1 MVIGTFVFTKVCP
14 ENPRPAVMSRILL
27 LEDDPVLSNEI
38 STFLKSKR
46 FVCDC
51 VFDGDVF
58 FRQLQAGPYDLY
70 LLDINVPRI
79 NGLEVCKKVRVT
91 DPNTPIMMLT
101 AYGEIQDKFD
111 AFERGADDYLVK
123 PFHLEELYI
132 RILALLR
139 RSTQPQEKR
148 DILTVADLEI
158 DLTAMKVKRAGQPID
173 LTPKEYHLLVF
184 LAQAKGRTVSKQTIA
199 EEVWDIHFETSLNTI
214 EVYIN
219 FLRKKIDKDFPQKLI
234 HTRPGYGYYLHVE

>member
-1 MVIGTFVFTKVCP
+1 
-14 ENPRPAVMSRILL
+14 MSRILL

-38 STFLKSKR
+38 STFLKSKG
-46 FVCDC
+46 FDCDC

-58 FRQLQAGPYDLY
+58 FRQLNAGPYDLY
-70 LLDINVPRI
+70 LLDINVPRM
-79 NGLEVCKKVRVT
+79 NGLEVCKKLRAT
-91 DPNTPIMMLT
+91 DQGTPIMILT

-139 RSTQPQEKR
+139 RSAHPQEKR
-148 DILTVADLEI
+148 DTITVADLEI
-158 DLTAMKVKRAGQPID
+158 DLTEMKVKRAGQAID

-199 EEVWDIHFETSLNTI
+199 EAVWDIHFETSLNTI

-234 HTRPGYGYYLHVE
+234 HTRPGYGYYLNFE

>member
-1 MVIGTFVFTKVCP
+1 
-14 ENPRPAVMSRILL
+14 MSRILL

-38 STFLKSKR
+38 STFLKSKG
-46 FVCDC
+46 FDCDC

-58 FRQLQAGPYDLY
+58 FRQLNAGPYDLY
-70 LLDINVPRI
+70 LLDINVPRL
-79 NGLEVCKKVRVT
+79 NGLEVCKQLRTT
-91 DPNTPIMMLT
+91 DQGTPIMMLT

-123 PFHLEELYI
+123 PFHLDELYI

-148 DILTVADLEI
+148 DLLVVADLEI
-158 DLTAMKVKRAGQPID
+158 DLTEMKVKRAGQSID

-234 HTRPGYGYYLHVE
+234 HTRPGYGYYLNFE

>member
-1 MVIGTFVFTKVCP
+1 
-14 ENPRPAVMSRILL
+14 MSRILL
-27 LEDDPVLSNEI
+27 LEDDSILSNEI
-38 STFLKSKR
+38 STFLKSKG
-46 FVCDC
+46 FTCDC

-58 FRQLQAGPYDLY
+58 FRQVKAGPYDLY
-70 LLDINVPRI
+70 LLDINVPQM
-79 NGLEVCKKVRVT
+79 NGLEVCRQLRAT
-91 DPNTPIMMLT
+91 DQSTPIMMLT

-148 DILTVADLEI
+148 DMITVADLEI
-158 DLTAMKVKRAGQPID
+158 NLTEMKVKRAGLAID

-234 HTRPGYGYYLHVE
+234 HTRPGYGYYLNVE

>member
-1 MVIGTFVFTKVCP
+1 MV
-14 ENPRPAVMSRILL
+14 RILL

-38 STFLKSKR
+38 STFLQSKG
-46 FVCDC
+46 FACDC

-58 FRQLQAGPYDLY
+58 FRQLNAGPYDLY
-70 LLDINVPRI
+70 LLDINVPQM
-79 NGLEVCKKVRVT
+79 NGLEVCRQIRIT
-91 DPNTPIMMLT
+91 DPGTPIMMLT

-148 DILTVADLEI
+148 DLITVADLEI
-158 DLTAMKVKRAGQPID
+158 DLTEMKVRRAGQVID

-234 HTRPGYGYYLHVE
+234 HTRPGYGYYLNVE